1 MVSTRSSRVCPVA
14 TARPARTASA
24 AARRRRRA
32 RASVPGPGTTS
43 PSELAMRHG
52 EPGGER
58 ATGLRIGG
66 ALGPAELVLHVQRLE
81 RMAELVQRV
90 SEQRR
95 VGAAG
100 DEDEHG
106 LPASEQPSAR
116 DRRADTPD
124 QRAVERH
131 DAAIRPA

>member
-1 MVSTRSSRVCPVA
+1 M
-14 TARPARTASA
+14 ARRDRAAGADGVGRSA
-24 AARRRRRA
+24 AEEARA
-32 RASVPGPGTTS
+32 RLGAGTRHDEAV
-43 PSELAMRHG
+43 ELAMRHG

-58 ATGLRIGG
+58 ATGLRIGR
-66 ALGPAELVLHVQRLE
+66 ALRPAERVLHVQRLE

-100 DEDEHG
+100 DEDEHRLAG
-106 LPASEQPSAR
+106 GEQPPAR